1 MSQPSIRRRAA
12 LPLLALTLLLVV
24 ACAGDEEPRQARDNG
39 KRPGM
44 GQGHGPGMGGP
55 PRMPE
60 APVAVEPASRGDLAS
75 YYSANATL
83 EPDKSA
89 DVLARISGVILQL
102 KAEEGDF
109 VRQGDLLLAIEEE
122 EYRHRL
128 TQAEVEAENQRARFE
143 RTEKMFD
150 TNLVSAEEF
159 DSARSDLRTAEAALE
174 LAAYELSLAR
184 VTAPFTGRVTVRSV
198 DLGENVSNGTPLFT
212 LVDMRRLLAR
222 VHVPAREFRAIT
234 AGQPVKLTVDSS
246 GDKLAGTIDL
256 ISPVIDAT
264 SGTIKVTVAITD
276 FPATTRPG
284 DFAEVAIE
292 TDRHIDTLLVPR
304 IAVVSEK
311 GEQVV
316 FVVEEDRAVRRTV
329 TVGYQDD
336 RQTEILEGLGEG
348 EPVVVQ
354 GQRALKD
361 GQPVKI
367 LERRVDGEPLP
378 QAPPAQSMER
388 SADRKQGHRKPPAG
402 RKGRDK

>member
-1 MSQPSIRRRAA
+1 MSQSSNRRLTAL
-12 LPLLALTLLLVV
+12 LPLLAMTLLLLP
-24 ACAGDEEPRQARDNG
+24 ACGGGEEPTRAGGKG
-39 KRPGM
+39 KR
-44 GQGHGPGMGGP
+44 PGMGGP

-60 APVAVEPASRGDLAS
+60 APVSVEAVGRGDLAS

-83 EPDKSA
+83 EPDKDA
-89 DVLARISGVILQL
+89 EVLARISGVVLQL

-109 VRQGDLLLAIEEE
+109 VRKGDLLLAIEEE

-143 RTEKMFD
+143 RTEKMFEQ
-150 TNLVSAEEF
+150 NLVSAEEF

-184 VTAPFTGRVTVRSV
+184 VTAPFSGRITVRSV

-234 AGQPVKLTVDSS
+234 VGQPVKLTVDSS
-246 GDKLAGTIDL
+246 GDRLEGTIDL

-276 FPATTRPG
+276 FPPTTRPG

-292 TDRHIDTLLVPR
+292 TDKHLDTLLVPR

-316 FVVEEDRAVRRTV
+316 FVAEDGTAVRRLV

-336 RQTEILEGLGEG
+336 DHAEIVDGLVEG
-348 EPVVVQ
+348 EQVVVQ
-354 GQRALKD
+354 GQRSLKD
-361 GQPVKI
+361 GQPLKI
-367 LERRVDGEPLP
+367 LERMDFTEEEQVAE
-378 QAPPAQSMER
+378 A
-388 SADRKQGHRKPPAG
+388 SAE
-402 RKGRDK
+402 KGSA